1 MLFIKDICRIT
12 GLNSSTI
19 RYYDK
24 QGLLGEVE
32 RGSNNYRVFD
42 DGVVE
47 KLLFIKKA
55 RGLNFELDEIKNI
68 LDLKDHGIPPCN
80 YVSSKIEEKISSVK
94 EEIKRLEKEKITLE
108 QRLSDAKK
116 IIGCKGSVCHFIEG
130 NEGDLVEETSKRHRL
145 NTHKASGADS

>member
-24 QGLLGEVE
+24 QGLLGKVE
-32 RGSNNYRVFD
+32 RGANNYRVFD
-42 DGVVE
+42 DRDVE

-55 RGLNFELDEIKNI
+55 RDLNFELDEIKNI

-80 YVSSKIEEKISSVK
+80 YVSSKIEEKISFVK
-94 EEIKRLEKEKITLE
+94 SEIRRLEKEKITLE
-108 QRLSDAKK
+108 KRLSDAKK
-116 IIGCKGSVCHFIEG
+116 IIGCKGSICHFIEG
-130 NEGDLVEETSKRHRL
+130 NESDLLEETSKKYQP
-145 NTHKASGADS
+145 NINKAGAAD